1 MGGRVAPGM
10 LVVRAEIAHPGGAL
24 LNRLATLAAAGGAAY
39 LAYRWLAPGY
49 NFRGKHVLITGGSR
63 GLGLVMARQLAA
75 QDARLSICSR
85 DPEELAGAEAE
96 LTAAGVPVFA
106 AECDVT
112 VRERV
117 REFVAV
123 ARQRLGPVDVLV
135 NNAGVIGVGPLEE
148 TRLEEFEVS
157 LKTHLWAPLWFT
169 LEVLPDMR
177 ARRAGRIANVS
188 SFGGKVAVPHM
199 LPYVAGKFALVGLSH
214 GLRAELAKD
223 GIVVTTVCPGMVRT
237 GSHRHAEFKGDHEA
251 EYRWF
256 ALGAATPGFAQA
268 AESAARQILRAV
280 ALGDAEVITG
290 WPAKLAAFT
299 QAVAPG
305 LIGAISAATNRYVL
319 PGPGGVGP
327 QRVKGADSRGKT
339 PDALTTLADRAS
351 ERNNEMTA
359 GAASPPPLPTA

>member
-1 MGGRVAPGM
+1 M
-10 LVVRAEIAHPGGAL
+10 
-24 LNRLATLAAAGGAAY
+24 NRLATLAAAGGAAY

-75 QDARLSICSR
+75 QGARLSICAR
-85 DPEELAGAEAE
+85 DGDELAAAADE
-96 LTAAGVPVFA
+96 LTRAGAQVCA

-112 VRERV
+112 MRERV
-117 REFVAV
+117 QEFVAV
-123 ARQRLGPVDVLV
+123 AKRRLGPVDVLI
-135 NNAGVIGVGPLEE
+135 NNAGIIGVGPLEE
-148 TRLEEFEVS
+148 TRLEEFELS

-169 LEVLPDMR
+169 LEVLPEMK
-177 ARRAGRIANVS
+177 ARRAGRIANIS

-237 GSHRHAEFKGDHEA
+237 GSHRHAEFKSDHEA

-256 ALGAATPGFAQA
+256 ALGAATPGFAQS

-305 LIGAISAATNRYVL
+305 LIGTVSALTNRYVL

-327 QRVKGADSRGKT
+327 QRVKGSDSRGKT
-339 PDALTTLADRAS
+339 PDALTVLADRAS
-351 ERNNEMTA
+351 ARNNELSA
-359 GAASPPPLPTA
+359 GAPTPPPLPTTA